1 MKISLKQL
9 QQLEPPLT
17 AIVYSMERSIYQV
30 YISTPDGEAL
40 LTDENGKVF
49 QRRNLHSVRDALQA
63 SPVSTLQ
70 LRQHSAYDE
79 MIGQPLR
86 EQDNLLELPLSL
98 KSYPEPERP

>member
-1 MKISLKQL
+1 MKISLTQL
-9 QQLEPPLT
+9 QQLQRPVAAL
-17 AIVYSMERSIYQV
+17 VYSLERSIYQV
-30 YISTPDGEAL
+30 YIRMPDGEAL
-40 LTDENGKVF
+40 LMNNDGKVF
-49 QRRNLHSVRDALQA
+49 QRRNLQSVREALHS

-98 KSYPEPERP
+98 ESYPEPEAP

>member
-1 MKISLKQL
+1 MKISFSQLHKLKSPV
-9 QQLEPPLT
+9 E
-17 AIVYSMERSIYQV
+17 ASVYSLERSIYQV
-30 YISTPDGEAL
+30 YIRVPDGEAL
-40 LTDENGKVF
+40 LTNDDGKVF
-49 QRRNLHSVRDALQA
+49 QRRNLQSVREALHS

-98 KSYPEPERP
+98 ESYPEPEAP